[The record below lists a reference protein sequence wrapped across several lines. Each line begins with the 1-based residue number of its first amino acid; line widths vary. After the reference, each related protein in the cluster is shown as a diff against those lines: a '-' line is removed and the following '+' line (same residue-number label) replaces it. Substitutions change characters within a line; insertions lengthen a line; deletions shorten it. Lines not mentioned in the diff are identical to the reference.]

1 MDKME
6 KLGIKPNVIT
16 WNSLISGFA
25 QKGDDAMVS
34 KMFELMISKGVEP
47 DVISWTSVIS
57 GLVQNFPRHLAEL
70 EPENAGNN
78 MLMSNLYADAGSWE
92 NVSRSKKMMKRKRLK
107 NFPGCSWIEEAT

>member
-1 MDKME
+1 VWGAL
-6 KLGIKPNVIT
+6 LGACRNH
-16 WNSLISGFA
+16 
-25 QKGDDAMVS
+25 GD
-34 KMFELMISKGVEP
+34 I
-47 DVISWTSVIS
+47 
-57 GLVQNFPRHLAEL
+57 GLAEVAARHLAEL